1 MYKVNIEKCGAQEIE
16 LYELFS
22 DLFHKYENGISV
34 KNDEEADEIIE
45 RCYAIYH
52 GYGGEYAVE

>member
-34 KNDEEADEIIE
+34 KNDEEADETIQK
-45 RCYAIYH
+45 CYDMYN
-52 GYGGEYAVE
+52 GYGGE